1 MVMLLF
7 TVLEKTVMK
16 KTKKIRR
23 HAPRD
28 LTNQN
33 VLFVEQKRKQP
44 RNVLIFRAWKELF
57 SEVCMVK
64 FSLYSKLV

>member
-1 MVMLLF
+1 
-7 TVLEKTVMK
+7 MK